1 MLGGSGER
9 RENAVPNFETFRV
22 LLDDPAAA
30 PALRYP
36 EYARAF
42 AQIIRHSDPQF
53 AIGIFGDW
61 GSGKTTLMRAIERE
75 LAKDRSVVTVE
86 FNAWRYEREPDL
98 IVPLL
103 DRLREEFSAWRARTR
118 EERARAQRA
127 AETVGR
133 AAKALVAATKI
144 KASVLGVGL
153 ELDPQAAAAAYASA
167 DAPAE
172 PESFYHR
179 SFKHMSDAI
188 ADFVDASDGD
198 VRRRVVVFV
207 DDLDRCL
214 PNSALQVLESMKLFF
229 DLKGFVFVVGL
240 DRDVIE
246 RSIELKYG
254 GGGDRRSGDGH
265 EGPEGEAEHVG
276 IRGADYIKKI
286 FQVPFGLPRITAGD
300 LRPFFDS
307 LLANSSLPDAQR
319 THLDKVVWPHL
330 AATTEGDSVNPR
342 EVKRLINAYTLQMK
356 MLSARRQR
364 KTPDPDVV
372 LALQTMAFRADW
384 ERLYELL
391 TTDPPLFIDALQ
403 PVVSDPTGTAEF
415 ALTTEPLPRSFI
427 SYVKGKAAALLETED
442 LGDYVAAAEATRS
455 TDPAVLEAQNVL
467 AQVQGLLREIGRRTF
482 RRSEQSVVADLHDK
496 LNILNSKL
504 ARRSTPLTTEAIA
517 RTTALVNYLKETVP
531 SPSPDVLESRPE
543 WVARTEPMVEA
554 LNETLRAMRR
564 ETVVGSAAA

>member
-1 MLGGSGER
+1 M
-9 RENAVPNFETFRV
+9 PNFETFRV

-30 PALRYP
+30 PALGYP
-36 EYARAF
+36 EYAHAF

-61 GSGKTTLMRAIERE
+61 GSGKTTLMRAIERD
-75 LAKDRSVVTVE
+75 LANDRSVVTVE

-103 DRLREEFSAWRARTR
+103 DRLREELGTWRARNR

-144 KASVLGVGL
+144 KASVLGVGV
-153 ELDPQAAAAAYASA
+153 ELDAQAGAAAYAA
-167 DAPAE
+167 ANAPEE

-179 SFKHMSDAI
+179 SFKHMSGAI
-188 ADFVDASDGD
+188 EDFVEASDGA

-246 RSIELKYG
+246 RSIELKYRG
-254 GGGDRRSGDGH
+254 DGDRRLGKRS
-265 EGPEGEAEHVG
+265 EGPDQDVEPVG

-286 FQVPFGLPRITAGD
+286 FQVPFGLPRITADD

-307 LLANSSLPDAQR
+307 LLENSSLPEAQR
-319 THLDKVVWPHL
+319 THLNEVVWPHL
-330 AATTEGDSVNPR
+330 AETTEGSSVNPR

-356 MLSARRQR
+356 MLTARRRR
-364 KTPDPDVV
+364 KRTDPDVV

-391 TTDPPLFIDALQ
+391 TTDPPLFIDALE
-403 PVVSDPTGTAEF
+403 PIVNDPTGTAEF
-415 ALTTEPLPRSFI
+415 SLTAEPLPRSFI
-427 SYVKGKAAALLETED
+427 SYVKGRAATLLETKD

-455 TDPAVLEAQNVL
+455 TDPAVLEAQNIV
-467 AQVQGLLREIGRRTF
+467 AQVRGLLREIGRPTF
-482 RRSEQSVVADLHDK
+482 RRSEETVVADLHDK
-496 LNILNSKL
+496 LNIVNSKL
-504 ARRSTPLTTEAIA
+504 MRRSTPLTTEATG
-517 RTTALVNYLKETVP
+517 RTKALIDYLKETIP
-531 SPSPDVLESRPE
+531 SPSPEALAERPE
-543 WVARTEPMVEA
+543 WVGRAESMVEE

-564 ETVVGSAAA
+564 ETFVGSAAA